1 MAAEVAGAEVAPRRI
16 ARLPRQARLAAAVA
30 PLALVQTYGVGFALH
45 YLHPVNS
52 APKALLLAAPLH
64 DGGGHHR
71 PMPSSPGDQFVHFLR
86 DSTLALPS
94 TFVLLLLAAL
104 VIRRLLARVDADSVR
119 ARLVFVVAASL
130 AVALA
135 SVPSVYV
142 HGWLFDE
149 ALPASVPMA
158 QHLTEVALLTLRY
171 TFAIALGYVLLFG
184 VPWRSLENPP
194 KAAHQAG
201 T

>member
-1 MAAEVAGAEVAPRRI
+1 
-16 ARLPRQARLAAAVA
+16 
-30 PLALVQTYGVGFALH
+30 
-45 YLHPVNS
+45 
-52 APKALLLAAPLH
+52 
-64 DGGGHHR
+64 
-71 PMPSSPGDQFVHFLR
+71 MPSTPGEQFVHFLR

-94 TFVLLLLAAL
+94 TFVLLLLAA
-104 VIRRLLARVDADSVR
+104 VAVRRILAGVGADTAR

-149 ALPASVPMA
+149 RLPASVPMA
-158 QHLTEVALLTLRY
+158 QHLAEVALLTLRY

-184 VPWRSLENPP
+184 VPWRSLEHQP
-194 KAAHQAG
+194 KAAAQAG